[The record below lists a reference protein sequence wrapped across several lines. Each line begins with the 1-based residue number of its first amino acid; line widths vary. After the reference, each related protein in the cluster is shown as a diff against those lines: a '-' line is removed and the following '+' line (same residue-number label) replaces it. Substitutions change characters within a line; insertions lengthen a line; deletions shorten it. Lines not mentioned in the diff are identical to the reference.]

1 MSTPYAG
8 FTPTQAAI
16 FAKLT
21 ADAMLS
27 TMLVGV
33 FDGDAPEGT
42 AFPYVL
48 IGDAIETPDNAHGA
62 FGRQTVQT
70 LHVWSEYRGFAE
82 ASSIAY
88 RLQELLDEQPL
99 DITGHRHVATRF
111 EFAQTLTDPDRPGL
125 RHVPVRFRIITSKE

>member
-21 ADAMLS
+21 GDPLLMGMV
-27 TMLVGV
+27 TGV
-33 FDGDAPEGT
+33 FDDVPEDAT
-42 AFPYVL
+42 LPYVVV
-48 IGDAIETPDNAHGA
+48 GDAIETPDNCHGA

-70 LHVWSEYRGFAE
+70 LHVWSGYRGFAE
-82 ASSIAY
+82 ANAISY
-88 RLQELLDEQPL
+88 RLQELLDHQPL
-99 DITGHRHVATRF
+99 TITGHRHVATRF
-111 EFAQTLTDPDRPGL
+111 EFAQTLNDPDKPGL